1 MKWEGPDPISD
12 YSNAKQAVPSWE
24 PHTDS
29 SSFSI
34 HCPETIFTEVSAD
47 ALFFP
52 IPSGAVGACTAS
64 FGTAFLILAVEA
76 YNV

>member
-1 MKWEGPDPISD
+1 MPFPII
-12 YSNAKQAVPSWE
+12 YSLFKSIQFQGGLPSNS
-24 PHTDS
+24 P
-29 SSFSI
+29 FSI
-34 HCPETIFTEVSAD
+34 QSPKTIFTEVSAD